1 VAGVSRVTL
10 MTERVLLIDPID
22 PSGVELLARAV
33 DIVETPD
40 GDVEAVRRLAQG
52 CDAAIIRSRLPDDI
66 FAVAPRLRAV
76 TIHGTGTDLVPLES
90 ADAHGVIVANL
101 PGENAQSVAEYCVM
115 AMLMLAR
122 NAAAITTAIR
132 TEAWDTARA
141 RSSDVHEIAGMTCG
155 IVGVGAIGSRL
166 ARILHHGFGMRVLG
180 TQRRLNRLPPEAE
193 PVTMDRLLTASDFV
207 VITAPLTPDTHHLL
221 SAERIARLKP
231 GAWLI
236 NVGRGAVIDEQALT
250 EALRARRIRGAMLD
264 VFEHYRLAPGHPLF
278 ALDNAVLT
286 PHLAGIT
293 RESRRRMGAAAAQL
307 TLAMLAGE
315 RPANLINPQAW
326 DAHCRRRPARGA
338 SGTA

>member
-1 VAGVSRVTL
+1 MSQVANVTD
-10 MTERVLLIDPID
+10 RVLLIDPID
-22 PSGVELLARAV
+22 PSGIELLARAV
-33 DIVETPD
+33 EVVETRE
-40 GDVEAVRRLAQG
+40 GDAEGVRRLARD

-66 FAVAPRLRAV
+66 FEVAPRLRVV
-76 TIHGTGTDLVPLES
+76 TIHGTGTDLVPLDS

-122 NAAAITTAIR
+122 NVAAIASAMR
-132 TEAWDTARA
+132 SEPWDAARA
-141 RSSDVHEIAGMTCG
+141 RSAEVHEIAGMTCG
-155 IVGVGAIGSRL
+155 IVGVGAIGGRL
-166 ARILHHGFGMRVLG
+166 TGILRRGFGMRVLG

-193 PVTMDRLLTASDFV
+193 PVTLDRLLTESDFIV
-207 VITAPLTPDTHHLL
+207 VTAPLTPETRHLFN
-221 SAERIARLKP
+221 AERIARMKP

-236 NVGRGAVIDEQALT
+236 NVGRGAVIDEQALID
-250 EALRARRIRGAMLD
+250 ALRARRIRGAMLD

-278 ALDNAVLT
+278 ALDNALLT

-293 RESRRRMGAAAAQL
+293 RESRARMGVAAAQL

-326 DAHCRRRPARGA
+326 EAHAARRARPGP
-338 SGTA
+338 G

>member
-1 VAGVSRVTL
+1 MTQVTD
-10 MTERVLLIDPID
+10 RVLLIDPID
-22 PSGVELLARAV
+22 ASGVELLARAV
-33 DIVETPD
+33 EIVETRD

-66 FAVAPRLRAV
+66 FEHAPRLRAV
-76 TIHGTGTDLVPLES
+76 TIHGTGTDLVPLAS

-101 PGENAQSVAEYCVM
+101 PGANAQSCAEYCVL

-122 NAAAITTAIR
+122 NMATITTAMR
-132 TEAWDTARA
+132 SAPWDAARA
-141 RSSDVHEIAGMTCG
+141 HSADVHEIAGMTCG

-166 ARILHHGFGMRVLG
+166 AGILRHGFGMRVLG

-193 PVTMDRLLTASDFV
+193 PVTMDRLLTECDFV
-207 VITAPLTPDTHHLL
+207 VVTAPLTRDTHHLFN
-221 SAERIARLKP
+221 AERLARMKP

-236 NVGRGAVIDEQALT
+236 NVGRGAVIDEQALV

-264 VFEHYRLAPGHPLF
+264 VFEHYRLAPGHPLY

-293 RESRRRMGAAAAQL
+293 RESRARMGVAAAQL

-326 DAHCRRRPARGA
+326 DAHAARRAR
-338 SGTA
+338 SGLG